1 MQKII
6 QRPRLL
12 ALLLPVIYLLGLAF
26 GAVPLNSIPIAR
38 QKRILT
44 AHVRT
49 IAREHLLD
57 ANNRI
62 DRIRGAYTHVLIYNA
77 DGSCAL
83 YASSDS
89 QKTAGDFDGY
99 LQPFLPNVTAG
110 NEIFKVTRS
119 YFSKKL
125 THFWLVV
132 GTPLMEQGNVVGAVF
147 IIDSLMNLQ
156 EAFIGYIIYFT
167 LFYWLSAYFLVL
179 TARKRKKLDEVKENY
194 IANVTHALKTPIASV
209 KVLTEALSDS
219 DVGKNDPEKRQVYYG
234 MILQEV
240 NLQSGMVQDML
251 ELSKLQSKGVDFTKS
266 FVDVRTVFERV
277 EERYSAMC
285 DYADI
290 ALNIRERVWR
300 LPPLYTNAACL
311 QQILELLIDNAMKF
325 VDEGDEIEIDA
336 AQAGNHVTFRI
347 WDNGA
352 IIPKEDLP
360 YIFERF
366 YKGSNE
372 RNETSSGLGLAIA
385 KEIMN
390 GLKEK
395 IWVESEDGK
404 GTAFY
409 FTVRLK

>member
-12 ALLLPVIYLLGLAF
+12 ALLLPVIYLLGLIV
-26 GAVPLNSIPIAR
+26 GAVTLNFIPMAR

-44 AHVRT
+44 ANARA
-49 IAREHLLD
+49 IAQEYLLN

-62 DRIRGAYTHVLIYNA
+62 DHTKGAYTHILIYNA

-99 LQPFLPNVTAG
+99 LQPLLPRVTAG
-110 NEIFKVTRS
+110 DEIFEITRS

-125 THFWLVV
+125 THFWLVS
-132 GTPLMEQGNVVGAVF
+132 GTPLVEQGNVTGAVF
-147 IIDSLMNLQ
+147 IIDSLVNLQ
-156 EAFIGYIIYFT
+156 EAYIGYIIYFT
-167 LFYWLSAYFLVL
+167 LFYWMSAYFLVA
-179 TARKRKKLDEVKENY
+179 TARKQKKLDVVKENY

-209 KVLTEALSDS
+209 KVLTETLSGS
-219 DVGKNDPEKRQVYYG
+219 DVGENDPEKRQAYYG

-240 NLQSGMVQDML
+240 NLQSSMVQDML

-266 FVDVRTVFERV
+266 FVDVRPVFDRV

-285 DYADI
+285 DYAEI
-290 ALNIRERVWR
+290 TLNIRERVLC

-325 VDEGDEIEIDA
+325 VDEGGEIEINA
-336 AQAGNHVTFRI
+336 AEAGNHVTFRI

-360 YIFERF
+360 HIFERF
-366 YKGSNE
+366 YKGSSE
-372 RNETSSGLGLAIA
+372 RNETSSGLGLAIVR
-385 KEIMN
+385 EIMN

-395 IWVESEDGK
+395 IWVESENGK

>member
-1 MQKII
+1 MQNII

-12 ALLLPVIYLLGLAF
+12 AVLLPVVYLLGLAL
-26 GAVPLNSIPIAR
+26 GAIPLNSIPIAR

-44 AHVRT
+44 AHART
-49 IAREHLLD
+49 IAQEYLLEAD
-57 ANNRI
+57 NRI
-62 DRIRGAYTHVLIYNA
+62 DRVRGAYTHVLIYDG
-77 DGSCAL
+77 DGSCVL

-89 QKTAGDFDGY
+89 KKTAGDFDGY
-99 LQPFLPNVTAG
+99 LQPFLPRVTAG
-110 NEIFKVTRS
+110 KEIFKVTRS

-132 GTPLMEQGNVVGAVF
+132 GTPLVEQGNVVGAVF

-167 LFYWLSAYFLVL
+167 LFYWLSAYFLVW
-179 TARKRKKLDEVKENY
+179 TARKQKKLDEVKETY

-209 KVLTEALSDS
+209 KVLTEALSDG

-251 ELSKLQSKGVDFTKS
+251 ELSRLQSKGVDFSKS
-266 FVDVRTVFERV
+266 VVDVRPVFDRV
-277 EERYSAMC
+277 RERYSAMC

-290 ALNIRERVWR
+290 TLNIRERVLC
-300 LPPLYTNAACL
+300 LPPLYTNGACL
-311 QQILELLIDNAMKF
+311 QQILELLIDNAMRF

-336 AQAGNHVTFRI
+336 LQAGNHVTFRI

-352 IIPKEDLP
+352 IIPREDLP

-366 YKGSNE
+366 YKGSSQ
-372 RNETSSGLGLAIA
+372 RNEGSSGLGLAIA
-385 KEIMN
+385 REIMS

-395 IWVESEDGK
+395 IWAESEEGK